1 MDVRHADRSFT
12 DVLADIFRNV
22 QDILH
27 SEIRLAQSEFRDD
40 LVRARPGAI
49 FVAAAMGGA
58 LLSGLFVL
66 LAVVHALRLVMPA
79 WAAALCVAIALAVAS
94 AIAMVVGVR
103 QLRAL
108 STRSRLGGRV
118 KERAEWAKRQSG

>member
-49 FVAAAMGGA
+49 FVAAALGGA
-58 LLSGLFVL
+58 LLSALFLL
-66 LAVVHALRLVMPA
+66 LAILHALRLVMPA
-79 WAAALCVAIALAVAS
+79 WAAALCVATALALVSAMGMVA
-94 AIAMVVGVR
+94 GVR

-108 STRSRLGGRV
+108 SARSRPGDRV
-118 KERAEWAKRQSG
+118 KERAEWAKGQSG

>member
-1 MDVRHADRSFT
+1 MDARHAERSVT

-40 LVRARPGAI
+40 LGRARPGAI

-58 LLSGLFVL
+58 LLSALFVL
-66 LAVVHALRLVMPA
+66 LAIMHALRLVMPA
-79 WAAALCVAIALAVAS
+79 WAAALCMAIALALVS
-94 AIAMVVGVR
+94 AIAMLVGVKR
-103 QLRAL
+103 LRAL
-108 STRSRLGGRV
+108 DVGRRMRDQV
-118 KERAEWAKRQSG
+118 KENAAWVKGQSR